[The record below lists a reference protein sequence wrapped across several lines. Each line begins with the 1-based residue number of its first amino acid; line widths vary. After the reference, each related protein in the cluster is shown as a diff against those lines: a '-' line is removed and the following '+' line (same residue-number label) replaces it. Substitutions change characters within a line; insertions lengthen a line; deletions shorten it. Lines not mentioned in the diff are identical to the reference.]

1 MITAL
6 HLILLPA
13 DDAAPVVRLRADAS
27 GRLLGRDVLDPGS
40 PVAPPGPDIR
50 QVLAVPGAQCRVLWL
65 DLPARNPLQAQA
77 AARLLAADHLAAAAE
92 SQHIAIAPGEP
103 DTNERLVVCVEHGA
117 MQQWLARATAMGL
130 VPDDVVPAPLLLPLP
145 DDADTLAVTERD
157 GEWWVRGHGVA
168 LTAEP
173 ELAMHVIGERQRH
186 LIPDPEPALA
196 RMALAPPINLLQ
208 QGYARTPAH
217 PGGWHAWR
225 RAAALAL
232 VLAVSPLVLLAVH
245 ILRDTWAASDLE
257 EQAKAEA
264 ARALPMLAADGDPL
278 PALRQALEAAHQGDA
293 FIRSTSALLH
303 AVAQLDGAELEAMSF
318 SDDRLVATLAHRDV
332 ADIDRIREQLSGA
345 GLALTGTGSR
355 TVNGRLHHTFELGPA
370 P

>member
-1 MITAL
+1 MTTAL

-13 DDAAPVVRLRADAS
+13 DEAAPVVRLRADAS

-65 DLPARNPLQAQA
+65 DLPARNTLQARA
-77 AARLLAADHLAAAAE
+77 AARLLAADHLAAAVE

-117 MQQWLARATAMGL
+117 MQRWLARATAMGL
-130 VPDDVVPAPLLLPLP
+130 VPDDVVPAPLLLPPP
-145 DDADTLAVTERD
+145 DEANTLAIVEWE
-157 GEWWVRGHGVA
+157 GEWWVNGHGVA
-168 LTAEP
+168 FAAEP
-173 ELAMHVIGERQRH
+173 ELAMHVIGERLRH

-196 RMALAPPINLLQ
+196 RMALAPRINLLQ
-208 QGYARTPAH
+208 QGYARTPAT

-225 RAAALAL
+225 RAVALAL
-232 VLAVSPLVLLAVH
+232 VVAVSPLVLLAAH
-245 ILRDTWAASDLE
+245 IVRDSRATSDLE
-257 EQAKAEA
+257 ERAKAEA

-278 PALRQALEAAHQGDA
+278 PALRQELEAVHRGDA
-293 FIRSTSALLH
+293 FVRSTSALLH

-318 SDDRLVATLAHRDV
+318 SDDRLVATLAHRDA
-332 ADIDRIREQLSGA
+332 ADLDQVREQLSGA
-345 GLALTGTGSR
+345 RLALTGTGSR
-355 TVNGRLHHTFELGPA
+355 TVNGRLHHTFELDPA